1 MSGGCFKLF
10 VRVRA
15 VQIWRATRWG
25 FLLVNKILLSP
36 IRENIRC
43 PPKPCLG

>member
-25 FLLVNKILLSP
+25 FLKLLK
-36 IRENIRC
+36 NY
-43 PPKPCLG
+43 